1 VAGRALNRLSDLAV
15 RKAKEPGW
23 YADGGGLYLRI
34 DARSKAKA
42 WVLVFFW
49 GGKRQ
54 EMGLGSTADVPLA
67 EARDLRDAARK
78 QVRDGVNPIEARR
91 QERAAKAAEQAPRTF
106 GQWATEIA
114 PTLAPPAPKA
124 RAAWLRMMTEWVG
137 ALKDKRISDI
147 GTEDVLSALKPY
159 WKTRH
164 ETAKRMRMRIEAV
177 LDAAKAKGLI
187 ADPWANPA
195 RWKGHLQH
203 LLEKHD
209 GEVRHHAALPYG
221 EAAAFM
227 ARLGDRDTMA
237 AYALAFTIL
246 TAARTS
252 ETLRATWA
260 EIDTEA
266 DLWIVPKERM
276 KGGREHRVPLPAPA
290 LAVLEKA
297 RHPDGVR
304 LDDWVFPSLFRKNK
318 PLSTAAMER
327 VLEDLGMKGRATVH
341 GFRSTFRD
349 WAGDCT
355 TFDRGTIE
363 AALAHAIGDETER
376 AYRRGDA
383 LIKRRKLME
392 AWAGFLARRTDS
404 RVVPMAAIS
413 RGRRGPTS

>member
-1 VAGRALNRLSDLAV
+1 LAPRTLNRLSDLAI

-34 DARSKAKA
+34 DARTKAKA

-54 EMGLGSTADVPLA
+54 EMGLGPLADVSLA
-67 EARDLRDAARK
+67 EARELRDAARK

-91 QERAAKAAEQAPRTF
+91 RERAAKAAEQAPKTF
-106 GQWATEIA
+106 SEWATEIA
-114 PTLAPPAPKA
+114 PTLAPAAPKA
-124 RAAWLRMMTEWVG
+124 NAAWTRMMTEWVG
-137 ALKDKRISDI
+137 VLKDKRLDEIR
-147 GTEDVLSALKPY
+147 TEDVLSALKPY

-164 ETAKRMRMRIEAV
+164 ETARRMRMRIEAV

-203 LLEKHD
+203 LLEKQD
-209 GEVRHHAALPYG
+209 GGVRHHAALPY
-221 EAAAFM
+221 ADAPAFM
-227 ARLGDRDTMA
+227 AVLAGRDTMA
-237 AYALAFTIL
+237 AYALVFTVL

-260 EIDTEA
+260 EIDEA
-266 DLWIVPKERM
+266 AGLWTVPKERT
-276 KGGREHRVPLPAPA
+276 KGGREHRVPLPQAA
-290 LAVLEKA
+290 LDVLAKA
-297 RHPDGVR
+297 KHPDGVR
-304 LDDWVFPSLFRKNK
+304 PEDWVFPSLFRKGK

-327 VLEDLGMKGRATVH
+327 VLEDMSLKGKATVH

-392 AWAGFLARRTDS
+392 AWAGYLARREASNVTTMV
-404 RVVPMAAIS
+404 RP
-413 RGRRGPTS
+413 R